1 MKKKEE
7 DIRLITCKEAEKS
20 FNDLID
26 GYLQGKTK
34 TELEHHISHCQ
45 HCFGRIEF
53 ENKLKEKIRLS
64 ASQMNSIAIRKKIVE
79 LLHER

>member
-7 DIRLITCKEAEKS
+7 NIRIITCREAEKS

-34 TELEHHISHCQ
+34 TELEHHIAHCRS
-45 HCFGRIEF
+45 CFGRIEF
-53 ENKLKEKIRLS
+53 ENKLKEKIQIA
-64 ASQMNSIAIRKKIVE
+64 ASDINSKSFRKKIVA
-79 LLHER
+79 LLETN